1 MNQLK
6 TKTYN
11 SVMKKRIR
19 KKLHVGE
26 FKQTGNVIFINTDGN
41 EQTAETILE
50 MLEPVIENHS
60 LTVAGGGTWRII
72 VPSGIV
78 GKQIPLLAGIV
89 VTTVAEESFD
99 PDLMMFLV
107 YVKGASEVPQEALDA
122 IKETF
127 ADEKYELQIGE
138 RMELWNN
145 DTGLTNHK

>member
-60 LTVAGGGTWRII
+60 LTVAGGGTGRII

-138 RMELWNN
+138 RMELWN
-145 DTGLTNHK
+145 HK

>member
-1 MNQLK
+1 
-6 TKTYN
+6 
-11 SVMKKRIR
+11 MKKRIR

-60 LTVAGGGTWRII
+60 LTVAGGGTRRII
-72 VPSGIV
+72 IPQRKGN
-78 GKQIPLLAGIV
+78 KHIPLLAGIV
-89 VTTVAEESFD
+89 VTTVAEDSFD

-107 YVKGASEVPQEALDA
+107 YLKGASEVPQEALDA

-127 ADEKYELQIGE
+127 ADEKYELQIVE
-138 RMELWNN
+138 RMELWNK
-145 DTGLTNHK
+145 DIGLRNH

>member
-50 MLEPVIENHS
+50 MFEPVIENHS
-60 LTVAGGGTWRII
+60 LTVAGGGTGRII

-138 RMELWNN
+138 RMELWN
-145 DTGLTNHK
+145 HK

>member
-60 LTVAGGGTWRII
+60 LTAGGGTGRII
-72 VPSGIV
+72 VPSGRIN
-78 GKQIPLLAGIV
+78 KQIPLLAGIV
-89 VTTVAEESFD
+89 VTTVTEDSFD

-107 YVKGASEVPQEALDA
+107 YLKGASEVPQEALDA

-138 RMELWNN
+138 RMELWNK
-145 DTGLTNHK
+145 DIGLRYH